1 MRRYP
6 AARRGRRDGGAL
18 QCGHRSSH
26 GGAEQV
32 PIADS
37 VGDTS
42 WLGRTRRRSVE
53 EMELE
58 CARDL
63 RLLTSVNARECSED
77 ELEKGS

>member
-1 MRRYP
+1 M
-6 AARRGRRDGGAL
+6 
-18 QCGHRSSH
+18 
-26 GGAEQV
+26 
-32 PIADS
+32 
-37 VGDTS
+37 
-42 WLGRTRRRSVE
+42 RRRSVE